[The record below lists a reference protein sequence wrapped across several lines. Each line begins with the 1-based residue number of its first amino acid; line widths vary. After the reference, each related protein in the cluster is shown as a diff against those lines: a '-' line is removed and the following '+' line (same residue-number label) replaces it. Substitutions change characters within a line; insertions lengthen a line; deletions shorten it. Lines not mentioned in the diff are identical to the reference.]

1 MTSRC
6 LLPLSA
12 WIDIGAT
19 AIVLLL
25 AALLLGAMFFFIRI
39 ASDDSN
45 KYKTLREM
53 VETLF
58 GTPAHLRS
66 GDASSEDAS
75 SSAAAPSRFSTLPA
89 FREPCPACGT
99 EVTERDAE
107 CPSCQLRLL

>member
-1 MTSRC
+1 MTSRY
-6 LLPLSA
+6 LLPLST
-12 WIDIGAT
+12 WYDIGAT
-19 AIVLLL
+19 VVVLLL

-39 ASDDSN
+39 ASDDSD

-66 GDASSEDAS
+66 GDASSDDAAS
-75 SSAAAPSRFSTLPA
+75 SATAPSRPSTLP
-89 FREPCPACGT
+89 FREPCPACNT

>member
-1 MTSRC
+1 MLTSRYP
-6 LLPLSA
+6 LPLST
-12 WIDIGAT
+12 WFDIGAT
-19 AIVLLL
+19 TVVLLL
-25 AALLLGAMFFFIRI
+25 AGLLLGAMFLFIRV
-39 ASDDSN
+39 ASDDSD

-66 GDASSEDAS
+66 GDTASDDAS
-75 SSAAAPSRFSTLPA
+75 PSSDTPLRSTLPQ